1 MNNKIEYVK
10 YEEDLCFKC
19 LQKKSNI
26 NTYELKNRGYGSN
39 YDNEN
44 TKLQLCNECVGGI
57 DECNELETWF
67 NEDATVS
74 EYIEL
79 YQYEDNIKQYIA
91 ALPIQGREIFE
102 NQLSNT
108 WIEDSQI
115 WIDKELGL
123 IKEEEMDFNDSWMD
137 KIKDCTYER
146 IELNKNDVL
155 VMRYPVDELGNPIID
170 PNLISIHYEGAKKL
184 FPNNKIWAIA
194 DNIKFMVVTE
204 EEDI

>member
-19 LQKKSNI
+19 LQKKNNI
-26 NTYELKNRGYGSN
+26 NTYELKNRGYGSI

-57 DECNELETWF
+57 DEHNKLETWF
-67 NEDATVS
+67 NEEPTVS

-91 ALPIQGREIFE
+91 TLPIQGREIFE

-108 WIEDSQI
+108 WVEDSQI

-123 IKEEEMDFNDSWMD
+123 IKEEEMDFDDSWMD
-137 KIKDCTYER
+137 EIRDCTYER
-146 IELNKNDVL
+146 MELNKDDVL
-155 VMRYPVDELGNPIID
+155 VMRYPVDEFGEMILNID
-170 PNLISIHYEGAKKL
+170 EIDIHHKNAKKL
-184 FPNNKIWAIA
+184 FPNNKIWPIP
-194 DNIKFMVVTE
+194 DNIKFMVVKE

>member
-10 YEEDLCFKC
+10 YEENLCFKC

-39 YDNEN
+39 YDNEH

-57 DECNELETWF
+57 DEHNELETWF
-67 NEDATVS
+67 NEEPTVS

-108 WIEDSQI
+108 WVEDSQI

-123 IKEEEMDFNDSWMD
+123 IKEEEIDFDDSWI
-137 KIKDCTYER
+137 KEIKDYTYER

-155 VMRYPVDELGNPIID
+155 VMRYPVDEFGDPIIN
-170 PNLISIHYEGAKKL
+170 PKSMKRHNRNAKRL
-184 FPNNKIWAIA
+184 FPNNKIWAIP
-194 DNIKFMVVTE
+194 DKIKFMVVTE

>member
-19 LQKKSNI
+19 LQKKNNI
-26 NTYELKNRGYGSN
+26 NTYELKNRGYGSI
-39 YDNEN
+39 YDNER

-57 DECNELETWF
+57 DEHNELEAWF
-67 NEDATVS
+67 NEEPTVS

-102 NQLSNT
+102 NQLSNI
-108 WIEDSQI
+108 WVEDSQI

-123 IKEEEMDFNDSWMD
+123 IKEEEIDFDDSWMD

-146 IELNKNDVL
+146 IELNKDDVL

-170 PNLISIHYEGAKKL
+170 PNLMKIHYECAKKL